1 MIKLIC
7 IAFFLT
13 LISCG
18 QGKPE
23 VDTGED
29 TEIDG
34 TDTITE
40 FDMSEER
47 LSAVDFNN
55 ELTLMQESLLDQME
69 LLFLSD
75 SASVDLNLENTLFEI
90 DLSMQS
96 LNAMKA
102 PDNSEGFLAA
112 MKNLLAF
119 YKAEVSTGFTEI
131 VPLLKMETLT
141 KKQQQQLSDYDLV
154 FAEQEKAWFDTVFVE
169 QEKFAQANNIKL
181 E

>member
-1 MIKLIC
+1 MTKVSC
-7 IAFFLT
+7 ISLFIIL
-13 LISCG
+13 LSCG
-18 QGKPE
+18 QHKPG

-34 TDTITE
+34 SDTITE

-69 LLFLSD
+69 TLFLSD

-90 DLSMQS
+90 DLSKQS
-96 LNAMKA
+96 LEAMKA
-102 PDNSEGFLAA
+102 PDNSEGFLTA
-112 MKNLLAF
+112 MKNLLNF
-119 YKAEVSTGFTEI
+119 YEAELTTGFSEI
-131 VPLLKMETLT
+131 VPLLKMQTLT
-141 KKQQQQLSDYDLV
+141 KKQQQQLSDYDLT
-154 FAEQEKAWFDTVFVE
+154 FAEQEKAWFDTVFLE
-169 QEKFAQANNIKL
+169 QEKFAVANNIKL